1 MGNNAFDEVKT
12 LLADQGQ
19 LTPEAEPVV
28 EPVVEEVVEDEPVVI
43 EPVETEDP
51 IEPLPLA
58 AETEE
63 AAEGDDFTPQQLA
76 DQIGWSAQDIYEGM
90 LVPMGEGEDPVKLNM
105 LKDDYQNTLRERNEL
120 QTKFDEQTEALKN
133 AGVVNH
139 EEQNISHEMISA
151 FSDMDNIQKQFQ
163 QVNWAELEQQSPG
176 EAALL
181 SQKYKDAFAAAQGK
195 LGQAKQN
202 IEDNRQQNLA
212 QAAVKLMEVIP
223 EWKVDTNRHA
233 DQGEIRTLMLA
244 EGYSNQM
251 ITSIAD
257 PIALKLLRELV
268 GYRKQ
273 NLAAK
278 ESIKKVRKAPKV
290 LSSTGRRKA
299 PDKTQ
304 NAEKLKQIAQNAKPS
319 SKRKAELDAVRAL
332 IASRA

>member
-19 LTPEAEPVV
+19 LEAEPEVVAEPVV
-28 EPVVEEVVEDEPVVI
+28 EEAVEDEPVVI
-43 EPVETEDP
+43 EPVETED
-51 IEPLPLA
+51 EPLPLA
-58 AETEE
+58 AEGEE
-63 AAEGDDFTPQQLA
+63 VVESFTPSSLA
-76 DQIGWSAQDIYEGM
+76 EDIGWDAADIYDMDIPLDDGQE
-90 LVPMGEGEDPVKLNM
+90 PVKLGA
-105 LKDDYQNTLRERNEL
+105 LKNDYQNTIRERDEL

-202 IEDNRQQNLA
+202 IENNRQQNLA

-233 DQGEIRTLMLA
+233 DQGEIRALMLA

-273 NLAAK
+273 SMAAK

-299 PDKTQ
+299 PNKEQ
-304 NAEKLKQIAQNAKPS
+304 NAEKLKHIAQNAKPS